1 MALNSLLLIGL
12 LAAPLTYVLTK
23 VNKKLGSYFTIF
35 STLFILIFL
44 FGYMNDTGSIF
55 NLISFGEFSLQ
66 LVTSNYGWYFSIIMV
81 LTYFLVSFFNP
92 YWVEKLINPA
102 SYNMLYVF
110 SVVSTL
116 GVFYAKDFLTLFIF
130 WEMVVW
136 SSLFIIPLGKSRKAS
151 VVYYTISTIG
161 SFSMFFAIMYL
172 YSMYQTFDISVISQN
187 LINSP
192 NTAIMA
198 YFLII
203 IAGLAKLGI
212 FPFHTW
218 LPIAHGNAPH
228 TFSPVLSGGLVKM
241 GGFVAL
247 LASAVIP
254 TSQIFSNHIKI
265 IGVPYENYIV
275 MVLGAI
281 SIVVGTLMAIKQED
295 AKRLIAYSTVAN
307 GGYILI
313 GISLLDQSGF
323 AGGMMHI
330 FNHAMASAAMFLTIG
345 AVAYRTGTT
354 KMSELGGLIKKM
366 PVTFAAYLIAII
378 SMAGIPPMSGFA
390 SKWLIFQGLA
400 NKGLMFMAFA
410 AFFGSIGSFMYVFR
424 PLATVFLGQLSPKY
438 NDVKEV
444 PFLMQIP
451 MLIMSLLT
459 IYFGVM
465 PSHMLTF
472 ISKIQSSL
480 NITPI
485 TIEGSKIYSFSGMW
499 DSVIVTL
506 VFVIGFIIA
515 ALVFYTHKK
524 AEPVDQMNTYTS
536 GEFIYDPES
545 YHYAKNYYAPFE
557 RLYKNHPSV
566 EKFYDA
572 IALRINEF
580 GHLIRSWFFSSN
592 VSTGIFW
599 ISIIIT
605 IAFFWG
611 DKL

>member
-1 MALNSLLLIGL
+1 MALNSLLITGL
-12 LAAPLTYVLTK
+12 LLSILTFFLTK
-23 VNKKLGSYFTIF
+23 INKKLGSYFTIF
-35 STLFILIFL
+35 STLFVLVFL
-44 FGYMNDTGSIF
+44 FGYMNDVGTVF
-55 NLISFGEFSLQ
+55 NLWSFGGFSLQ
-66 LVTSNYGWYFSIIMV
+66 LVSSNYGWFFSIIMV

-92 YWVEKLINPA
+92 YWIEKMVNPA

-116 GVFYAKDFLTLFIF
+116 GVFFAKDFLTLFIF

-151 VVYYTISTIG
+151 VVYYAISTIG
-161 SFSMFFAIMYL
+161 SFSMFFAVMYL
-172 YSMYQTFDISVISQN
+172 YSLYQTFDIESISQN
-187 LINSP
+187 LISSP
-192 NTAIMA
+192 NTAVMA
-198 YFLII
+198 YFVII

-241 GGFVAL
+241 GAFIAL
-247 LASAVIP
+247 LVSAIIP
-254 TSQIFSNHIKI
+254 TSQIFSNHIHI
-265 IGVPYENYIV
+265 IGVPYENYII

-281 SIVVGTLMAIKQED
+281 SIIVGTLMAIKQED

-313 GISLLDQSGF
+313 GISLLDQVGF

-354 KMSELGGLIKKM
+354 NMSELGGLIKKM
-366 PVTFAAYLIAII
+366 PVTFAAYLVAII
-378 SMAGIPPMSGFA
+378 SIAGIPPTSGFA

-400 NKGLMFMAFA
+400 SKGLMFIAFA
-410 AFFGSIGSFMYVFR
+410 TFFGSIGSFMYVFR
-424 PLATVFLGQLSPKY
+424 PLATVFLGQLSPKH

-444 PFLMQIP
+444 PFMMQIP
-451 MLIMSLLT
+451 MLVMSLLT
-459 IYFGVM
+459 IYFGVF
-465 PSHMLTF
+465 PSHMLGF
-472 ISKIQSSL
+472 ISKIQASL
-480 NITPI
+480 NLVPI
-485 TIEGSKIYSFSGMW
+485 SVEGSKIYSFSGMW
-499 DSVIVTL
+499 DSLVITA

-515 ALVFYTHKK
+515 ALIFYTHKK
-524 AEPVDQMNTYTS
+524 AQPVDQMNTYTA

-572 IALRINEF
+572 IALRVNEF
-580 GHLIRSWFFSSN
+580 GRLVRSWFFSSN
-592 VSTGIFW
+592 ASVGVFW
-599 ISIIIT
+599 ISVIIT

-611 DKL
+611 DKI

>member
-12 LAAPLTYVLTK
+12 LASLLTFVLTK
-23 VNKKLGSYFTIF
+23 VNKKLGSYCTIF

-44 FGYMNDTGSIF
+44 FGYMNDAGSIF
-55 NLISFGEFSLQ
+55 NLINFGDFSLQ

-172 YSMYQTFDISVISQN
+172 YSLYQTFDINTISQN
-187 LINSP
+187 LIDSP
-192 NTAIMA
+192 NTAIIA

-203 IAGLAKLGI
+203 IAGLTKLGI

-218 LPIAHGNAPH
+218 LPIAHGNAPN

-241 GGFVAL
+241 GGFIAL
-247 LASAVIP
+247 LISAVIP
-254 TSQIFSNHIKI
+254 TSQIFSKHIKI

-281 SIVVGTLMAIKQED
+281 SIIVGTLMAIKQED

-313 GISLLDQSGF
+313 GISLLDQVGF

-354 KMSELGGLIKKM
+354 NMNELGGLIKKM

-451 MLIMSLLT
+451 MFVMSLLT

-465 PSHMLTF
+465 PSHMLAF
-472 ISKIQSSL
+472 ISKIQGSL

-499 DSVIVTL
+499 DSIVITL

-515 ALVFYTHKK
+515 AVIFYTHKK
-524 AEPVDQMNTYTS
+524 AEPVDQMNTYTA

-545 YHYAKNYYAPFE
+545 YHYAKSYYAPFE
-557 RLYKNHPSV
+557 RLYKNHPSI
-566 EKFYDA
+566 EKFYEA
-572 IALRINEF
+572 IALRVSEF
-580 GHLIRSWFFSSN
+580 GQLVKSWFFSSN
-592 VSTGIFW
+592 VSTGVFW
-599 ISIIIT
+599 ISVIIT

>member
-44 FGYMNDTGSIF
+44 FGYMDDTGSIF

-92 YWVEKLINPA
+92 FWVEKLINPA

-444 PFLMQIP
+444 PFLMQVP

-566 EKFYDA
+566 EKFYDS
-572 IALRINEF
+572 IVLRINEF

-592 VSTGIFW
+592 VSTGVFW
-599 ISIIIT
+599 ISVIIT